1 MVGFSDIMK
10 NTLRETDRFARLGGD
25 EFVVLLFGSDD
36 ADAEVFFERLAET
49 SFQIEFDSEFGSE
62 LAASGASQDSS
73 VNSESDGT
81 TTTGATLSFSLG
93 WHTWDS
99 NIVTAQNWVDAAD
112 EAMYKQ
118 KRQYK
123 KYTGAQKVG

>member
-1 MVGFSDIMK
+1 MQ
-10 NTLRETDRFARLGGD
+10 RC
-25 EFVVLLFGSDD
+25 
-36 ADAEVFFERLAET
+36 FFERLAET

-73 VNSESDGT
+73 VSSGSDGI
-81 TTTGATLSFSLG
+81 TTTGTSLSFSLG
-93 WHTWDS
+93 WHTWDA

-118 KRQYK
+118 KRQHK
-123 KYTGAQKVG
+123 RHADV